1 MARPKDIEKAALA
14 ALAVPGA
21 ELAVRVTPNAGRN
34 RVAAE
39 AGVIRV
45 SVTAAPADG
54 AANAAVTRLL
64 ARALGVAPSR
74 LVLIR
79 GAASRDKCFRLD

>member
-14 ALAVPGA
+14 ALAIPGA

-34 RVAAE
+34 RVEAA
-39 AGVIRV
+39 AGAIRV
-45 SVTAAPADG
+45 SVTEAPAEG
-54 AANAAVTRLL
+54 AATAAAARLL

-74 LVLIR
+74 LTLIR
-79 GAASRDKCFRLD
+79 GATSRDKCFRLD